1 MAIFKGGQNSTI
13 KKGPSQDHNFG
24 PILRAKMA
32 PLNLL
37 CSCMPNIAAIISVTD
52 IEISRGIIPR
62 VFACKVVDCL
72 QSKGNRI
79 KIKIV
84 EVNHIYQGNL
94 CQNKTES
101 RKE

>member
-1 MAIFKGGQNSTI
+1 MGG
-13 KKGPSQDHNFG
+13 GE
-24 PILRAKMA
+24 
-32 PLNLL
+32 
-37 CSCMPNIAAIISVTD
+37 CVTD
-52 IEISRGIIPR
+52 IEISRGIIPH
-62 VFACKVVDCL
+62 VFARKFVDVL

-94 CQNKTES
+94 CQTKSES